1 MNNSILEKLFSNKR
15 EMFRETSL
23 AFLEDSGYPPRNNFF
38 LANIAILLPKV
49 EAEMLIPVHSIADS
63 WTQNIALKP

>member
-1 MNNSILEKLFSNKR
+1 
-15 EMFRETSL
+15 MFRETSL

-38 LANIAILLPKV
+38 LANVAILLPKV

-63 WTQNIALKP
+63 WTQNTALKP